1 MSRQK
6 KYKMKAISAAI
17 SEKGGYSAQ
26 FVSDGYSIDARKE
39 ILPGVIKANGIQVG
53 EGVAWD
59 LIHSFLTECSI
70 RAATTGETVTVGSLL
85 SFGLAIK
92 GWFANKDSKASK
104 ENVRVTATL
113 LNDLRPTVVFSMSN
127 EIDGVTLTLYTVM
140 GDGCTLGHVKP
151 MAKFRINGKYLQIL
165 EGDKVVASVK
175 NAEGETVE
183 AECSVIESAE
193 DHIDATLPAAF
204 GAAAL
209 AGREITLTVHGRCGD
224 ADAGTQVKSITA
236 VLDKSDAPTG
246 PVVAYAYSAGHEDDR
261 THVYNDAVNALRI
274 VGENLAGAAVKIS
287 YMDHDGDMNIDVPA
301 DKIATETDGISIN
314 GEWIAEILPI
324 DYACDMTFT
333 LTTDSGNATFTLRY
347 E

>member
-104 ENVRVTATL
+104 DNVRVSAKL
-113 LNDLRPTVVFSMSN
+113 LDELKPTVVFSMSN

-140 GDGCTLGHVKP
+140 GDDRVRRRPYRRHASGGIWRGGACRTRDHAHRPRTLRRCRRRNSGEV
-151 MAKFRINGKYLQIL
+151 
-165 EGDKVVASVK
+165 D
-175 NAEGETVE
+175 NAF
-183 AECSVIESAE
+183 SRHS
-193 DHIDATLPAAF
+193 
-204 GAAAL
+204 
-209 AGREITLTVHGRCGD
+209 ITLIILNR
-224 ADAGTQVKSITA
+224 KWS
-236 VLDKSDAPTG
+236 LSSKNP
-246 PVVAYAYSAGHEDDR
+246 SA
-261 THVYNDAVNALRI
+261 
-274 VGENLAGAAVKIS
+274 
-287 YMDHDGDMNIDVPA
+287 
-301 DKIATETDGISIN
+301 
-314 GEWIAEILPI
+314 
-324 DYACDMTFT
+324 
-333 LTTDSGNATFTLRY
+333 
-347 E
+347 